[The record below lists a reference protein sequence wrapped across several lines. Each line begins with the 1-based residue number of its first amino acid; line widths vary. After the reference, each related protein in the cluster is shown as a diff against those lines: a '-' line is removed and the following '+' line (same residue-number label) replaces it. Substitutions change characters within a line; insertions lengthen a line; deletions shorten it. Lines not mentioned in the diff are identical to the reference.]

1 MTKNKRKKKFIGTSL
16 QKKILILVIASALI
30 PAGIVATCLYYLIF
44 NMLAWQLGIPEAI
57 AYNLIPVLKKINLII
72 LTAMP
77 VILLIIWIIA
87 LELSHRIA
95 GPLSRIERELDSR
108 LSGEASGP
116 IKLRKKDEFRLLADK
131 INKLMA
137 KK

>member
-1 MTKNKRKKKFIGTSL
+1 MTKNKRKKKFTGTSL
-16 QKKILILVIASALI
+16 QKKILILVLASAVI
-30 PAGIVATCLYYLIF
+30 PAGITATCLYYLIF

-77 VILLIIWIIA
+77 AIFLIIWIIA

-108 LSGEASGP
+108 ISGESSGP
-116 IKLRKKDEFRLLADK
+116 IKLRKKDEFSLLADK

-137 KK
+137 NK